1 MPRINIAPV
10 KTYKSSSRASLAH
23 LFTTDNND
31 TSFDQLKKNTNW
43 KVTYKNGMFITISNH
58 KTTYETIRG
67 AYKKQ
72 YQSLLHSLGYK
83 VSRED
88 IMVKHKLPTRETIF
102 KLIGKGI
109 PIVVAGIHDNPKEDR
124 DYGWYQ
130 HQHLVVYNIHRHL
143 PDPNDTL
150 AFHTAIKRV
159 ESCLYRYIGSGS
171 KYKRDGIKI
180 KPVGIGEHHQD
191 QYNTDL
197 YGYLVKSLCDPEEQS
212 IINYINNNRH
222 NPDRDYN
229 LSYIY
234 SSTLASKNGNFN

>member
-10 KTYKSSSRASLAH
+10 KTYKSSSKASLAH
-23 LFTTDNND
+23 LFTTDNVD
-31 TSFDQLKKNTNW
+31 TSFNQLKDNNNF

-109 PIVVAGIHDNPKEDR
+109 PIVVAGIHDYETEDR

-143 PDPNDTL
+143 PDPSDTL
-150 AFHTAIKRV
+150 AFQTALNRIQ
-159 ESCLYRYIGSGS
+159 SNQYRYLGGT
-171 KYKRDGIKI
+171 KYKGDGIKI
-180 KPVGIGEHHQD
+180 KPVGIFEHHQD

-197 YGYLVKSLCDPEEQS
+197 YGYLVRSLCDPEEKS
-212 IINYINNNRH
+212 IINYIRNNRH
-222 NPDRDYN
+222 RPDRDYN

-234 SSTLASKNGNFN
+234 SSTLSSKNGNFN

>member
-1 MPRINIAPV
+1 
-10 KTYKSSSRASLAH
+10 
-23 LFTTDNND
+23 
-31 TSFDQLKKNTNW
+31 
-43 KVTYKNGMFITISNH
+43 MFITISNH

-234 SSTLASKNGNFN
+234 SSTLSSKNGYFNRQCC